1 MEPLNRQASGWVAR
15 VGLEVHAQLNT
26 RSKLFCAC
34 RTDFGGAPNSQTCP
48 VCLGLPGALP
58 VLNAA
63 AVICA
68 LRVGVAL
75 GGRIARRSAF
85 ARKNYFYPD
94 VPKNYQI
101 TQYDQPLVTGGW
113 LEIATGDE
121 PRQVAIARMHLEE
134 DAGKLLHDY
143 DEPPRTRVDYNRAG
157 VPLLE
162 IVTAPELHT
171 GAEARDCVQQLR
183 QILLYLD
190 VCDGNLQE
198 GSLRCDANVSIHR
211 PQDDPIGRRPTSA
224 KVEIKNLNSFRAI
237 QQAVDHEI
245 ARQQG
250 LLARG
255 RRIEQQTR
263 GWDANAGR
271 TVFLRTKEWA
281 HDYRYFPEPDLPPLV
296 IDEAELVAV
305 RSSLPELPA
314 ARVARFLQEYSLPA
328 AKAAILT
335 ETPELADYFEATTRT
350 LGEAG
355 PAAHWIVTELLAVLN
370 AQGISLADFTVSPED
385 LAGLL
390 ALVREETISGKIAK
404 AVFAEMVTSGQPARE
419 IVQREGWEQT
429 QVPEVIDGAVREVLD
444 RHPDAVQAY
453 LAGKERVFTFLVGQ
467 VMQATGGRAHPGLTR
482 QILRQ
487 RLQVWRDDTDG
498 E

>member
-1 MEPLNRQASGWVAR
+1 MESLNRQASGWAAT
-15 VGLEVHAQLNT
+15 VGLEVHAQLKT

-58 VLNAA
+58 VLNTA
-63 AVICA
+63 AVTCA

-75 GGRIARRSAF
+75 GGRIARRSVF

-113 LEIATGDE
+113 LAVATGDE
-121 PRQVAIARMHLEE
+121 LRQVRIARMHLEE
-134 DAGKLLHDY
+134 DAGKLLHRFAD
-143 DEPPRTRVDYNRAG
+143 PPCTRVDYNRAG

-171 GAEARDCVQQLR
+171 GAEARDCVQRLR

-198 GSLRCDANVSIHR
+198 GSLRCDANVSVPR
-211 PQDDPIGRRPTSA
+211 PRNDRTGRRPASA

-245 ARQQG
+245 TRQQG

-263 GWDANAGR
+263 GWDAEAGR

-281 HDYRYFPEPDLPPLV
+281 HDYRYFPEPDLPPVV
-296 IDEAELVAV
+296 IDEAELTAV
-305 RSSLPELPA
+305 RSALPELPA
-314 ARVARFLQEYSLPA
+314 ARVARFLQEYGLPA
-328 AKAAILT
+328 AEAAVLT
-335 ETPELADYFEATTRT
+335 ETPQLADYFEATART
-350 LGEAG
+350 LGAAR

-370 AQGISLADFTVSPED
+370 ARGITLAEFTVSAED

-390 ALVREETISGKIAK
+390 ALVRDEAISGRIAK
-404 AVFAEMVTSGQPARE
+404 AVFAEMITSGRPAQD
-419 IVQREGWEQT
+419 IVQRKGWEQT
-429 QVPEVIDGAVREVLD
+429 QIPEVIDGAVQEVLD

-467 VMQATGGRAHPGLTR
+467 VMQATGGRAHPGMTR

-487 RLQVWRDDTDG
+487 RLQAWRDIPEG